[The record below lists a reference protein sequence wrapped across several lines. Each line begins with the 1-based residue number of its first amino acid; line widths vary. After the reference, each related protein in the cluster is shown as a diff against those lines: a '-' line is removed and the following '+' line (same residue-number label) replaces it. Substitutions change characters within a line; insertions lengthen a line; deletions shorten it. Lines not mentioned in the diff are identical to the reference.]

1 MQSSFLHASTDRS
14 KFLNLKSSG
23 HSSAQRLRFLSF
35 VHQQTFL
42 QLPKYLVHHLIGGYS
57 TSCQLCIPCIIH
69 MPVCDMSRCVS
80 MGSNPTI
87 VPTCKAWEVFVIRRR
102 TLFVEAWQRL
112 GANDLPSKYH
122 SDSITVSTYIVTY
135 ITGNYYSLASFY
147 SMGSGWVPRGHS
159 PWPSSYDRRV
169 NCPILQI
176 ESPRRS
182 YDFVSFYATCGPCVH
197 QSAYFQEFHSCQ
209 IWSILCLKTGS
220 YQFRHV
226 SIYMH
231 SNRGIDWT
239 LFIYLISSLGD
250 V

>member
-1 MQSSFLHASTDRS
+1 MHNTYACLWH
-14 KFLNLKSSG
+14 
-23 HSSAQRLRFLSF
+23 
-35 VHQQTFL
+35 
-42 QLPKYLVHHLIGGYS
+42 
-57 TSCQLCIPCIIH
+57 
-69 MPVCDMSRCVS
+69 VS
-80 MGSNPTI
+80 MSLDVIQPTI

-102 TLFVEAWQRL
+102 TLFVDAWQRL
-112 GANDLPSKYH
+112 GANDLPSTTIPLWLDHYA
-122 SDSITVSTYIVTY
+122 
-135 ITGNYYSLASFY
+135 SLD

-197 QSAYFQEFHSCQ
+197 QSAYVQEFHSCQ